1 MALSTTVFKV
11 PDWAAQGV
19 AMEAQ
24 AAQKRK
30 EDSEKRQKYTD
41 AMGIDRQFSENQY
54 KLAGKYKDA
63 TQAAFDAYKQAAIE
77 FETSGSQDAKSKL
90 ESSRNQFNQAFGIG
104 LSASASATDELN
116 KMNASK
122 GVGYVETPES
132 AKQKY
137 TDFSS
142 SRMITKIEN
151 GVVMVQEPGGGMV
164 PLSQSVYFQQEQNS
178 FNSFSLDK
186 IDPNI
191 KFLDPQTL
199 AMNDAKNLYTL
210 SGVKIDGPSSTT
222 YNTAAAVEKGLAQL
236 KARMVSDP
244 EVLNMVATR
253 WYTKVNEM
261 DRNRLGFADSN
272 AIQQLIKND
281 PAFMEAAQKDFEMI
295 YSEAIKSQRPASAVG
310 AAGGGGDRKPTQAEL
325 EASGVLRTATIGVQ
339 NARDGKKVYGGG
351 FSLSNKP
358 IKLTGADDLFITDVT
373 MDSKGNI
380 INYKLFKAATGA
392 DINNWSDAKK
402 EELPTSFI
410 NKSQMQGLKSELISR
425 GIYDNM
431 ISQSATARP
440 NAAGLS
446 ATLGV
451 E

>member
-30 EDSEKRQKYTD
+30 EESEKRQKFTD
-41 AMGIDRQFSENQY
+41 AMGIDRQFAENQY
-54 KLAGKYKDA
+54 KIVGKYKDA
-63 TQAAFDAYKQAAIE
+63 TQAAFDAYKQAAID
-77 FETSGSQDAKSKL
+77 FETSGSQEAKSRL

-104 LSASASATDELN
+104 LSASAAATDEVN

-122 GVGYVETPES
+122 GVGYIDTPDS

-137 TDFSS
+137 SEFST
-142 SRMITKIEN
+142 SRLPTKIEN
-151 GVVMVQEPGGGMV
+151 GIVMVQEPDGAMV
-164 PLSQSVYFQQEQNS
+164 PLSQSVYFQQEQNK
-178 FNSFSLDK
+178 FNSFSLDRV
-186 IDPNI
+186 DPNI
-191 KFLDPQTL
+191 KFLDPMAL
-199 AMNDAKNLYTL
+199 AMQDAKNIYTL
-210 SGVKIDGPSSTT
+210 SGVRVDGPTSTT
-222 YNTAAAVEKGLAQL
+222 YNSAAAVEKGLAQL
-236 KARMVSDP
+236 RARTASDP

-253 WYTKVNEM
+253 WYAKTNNL
-261 DRNRLGFADSN
+261 DRNRLGFTDSA

-281 PAFMEAAQKDFEMI
+281 PAFMEAAQKDFETA
-295 YSEAIKSQRPASAVG
+295 YSEGIKSQRPASAIG
-310 AAGGGGDRKPTQAEL
+310 AATGGDKKPTQAEL
-325 EASGVLRTATIGVQ
+325 EASGVLRTATIGTQ
-339 NARDGKKVYGGG
+339 NARDGKKVYGGS

-358 IKLTGADDLFITDVT
+358 IKLTGTDDLFISDIT
-373 MDSKGNI
+373 MDSKGTI
-380 INYKLFKAATGA
+380 INYKLFKSTSSGA
-392 DINNWSDAKK
+392 IDNWADAKK
-402 EELPTSFI
+402 EEIPKALI

-431 ISQSATARP
+431 RAQAGTARP

-446 ATLGV
+446 ATLGL